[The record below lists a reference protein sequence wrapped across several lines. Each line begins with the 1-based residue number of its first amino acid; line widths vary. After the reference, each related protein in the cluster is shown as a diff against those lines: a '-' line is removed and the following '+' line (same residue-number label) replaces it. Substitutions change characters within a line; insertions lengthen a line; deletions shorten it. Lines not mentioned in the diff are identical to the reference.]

1 MTGWHHQCNGH
12 ERGQTS
18 GDGEG
23 QGGQA
28 CCSPWG
34 RKESDTA
41 GQLNNNNT
49 WNSPHNSN
57 YPAPNVSSGKVEKP
71 CYTLSHLV
79 LTEAPQ

>member
-34 RKESDTA
+34 RKESDTT
-41 GQLNNNNT
+41 GWLNNNNKSLKHQA
-49 WNSPHNSN
+49 N
-57 YPAPNVSSGKVEKP
+57 A
-71 CYTLSHLV
+71 
-79 LTEAPQ
+79 